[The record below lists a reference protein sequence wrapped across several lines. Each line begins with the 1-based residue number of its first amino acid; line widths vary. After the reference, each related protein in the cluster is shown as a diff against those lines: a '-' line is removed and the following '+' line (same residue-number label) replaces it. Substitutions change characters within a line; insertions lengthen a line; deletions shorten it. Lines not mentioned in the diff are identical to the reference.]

1 MPLAQSVEA
10 WRDAV
15 RFWSRARGAAGR
27 HLESFAGC
35 MMGQLC
41 PPSMLVALGL
51 LEGLFFAQ
59 EGIQSLSLS
68 YAQGTHHDQDVG
80 ALLALDRLAAEYLG
94 GVDRHLVLYTFMGLF
109 PETPR
114 GARALIEDSARIA
127 VEGGAARVIVK
138 TAAEARQIP
147 SVEDNLQAMAWV
159 RDAAR
164 RGVDAVAS
172 AAALG
177 HAESV
182 LAEARLLVE
191 ATLELDPDVGKAIV
205 RGFGLGLLDVP
216 FCIHPDNRNLVRPSL
231 REDGVVGWQDV
242 GNLPLG
248 RDLARRTDRGRFG
261 SRELMEALSFNRRRF
276 DAGRED

>member
-1 MPLAQSVEA
+1 M
-10 WRDAV
+10 
-15 RFWSRARGAAGR
+15 
-27 HLESFAGC
+27 
-35 MMGQLC
+35 
-41 PPSMLVALGL
+41 
-51 LEGLFFAQ
+51 
-59 EGIQSLSLS
+59 
-68 YAQGTHHDQDVG
+68 
-80 ALLALDRLAAEYLG
+80 
-94 GVDRHLVLYTFMGLF
+94 
-109 PETPR
+109 
-114 GARALIEDSARIA
+114 
-127 VEGGAARVIVK
+127 
-138 TAAEARQIP
+138 
-147 SVEDNLQAMAWV
+147 
-159 RDAAR
+159 
-164 RGVDAVAS
+164 AS